1 MAKQMLFDSNAREA
15 VKNGLLKTAKAIK
28 STLGPKGRSVVI
40 DKSWGAPI
48 ITEDGVTVAE
58 EIELKDPYENI
69 GAQMLKHA
77 ASKTNDDTGDGTTT
91 ATVLAEAIY
100 TSGLRFIA
108 AGADPMAMSRGIQKA
123 VEKVNEELKK
133 MSQAVGRREQIQ
145 NVATI
150 SAKNDKVLG
159 KMFADAMEKTGKDGT
174 ITIEESKSIQTEL
187 KVVEGMQFDR
197 GYLSPY
203 FITNPDEM
211 KVELESPYIL
221 LVEDKISSTSKL
233 IPLMELIV
241 PTKRSF
247 VLIAEDVEGEALA
260 LLVVNK
266 LKGSMQCHAVKA
278 PGFGDRRKAML
289 EDVGI
294 LVGAKP
300 VFKDLGI
307 ELDKLD
313 LSYLGTAEKVISN
326 ADNTIIVGGKGSR
339 KAIDERIKQLRAE
352 IETTDS
358 DYDREKLHERLAKLA
373 GGVAQINIGA
383 ATETEMKE
391 RKSRAEDAFNAVK
404 AAMEEGILPGGGVAL
419 IRAGNALKNMSVE
432 NADENYGVQIVLGIL
447 DTPAKII
454 IQNAGYDA
462 GMVLKRV
469 KEGSGSFGFNA
480 ENGEFVD
487 LISAGII
494 DPAKVVKNA
503 LQNAA
508 SVAALLLT
516 TECIITEE
524 PEENEAHGHQHH
536 PGHRH

>member
-15 VKNGLLKTAKAIK
+15 VKNGLLKAAKAIK

-40 DKSWGAPI
+40 DKSWGAPT

-100 TSGLRFIA
+100 VAGLRFIA
-108 AGADPMAMSRGIQKA
+108 AGADPMAMSRGIQNA
-123 VEKVNEELKK
+123 VEKVNGELKK
-133 MSQAVGRREQIQ
+133 MSQPVGKREQIQ

-187 KVVEGMQFDR
+187 KVVKGMQFDR

-211 KVELESPYIL
+211 KVELEAPYIL

-241 PTKRSF
+241 PTKKSLM
-247 VLIAEDVEGEALA
+247 VIAEDIEGEALA

-307 ELDKLD
+307 ELDKID

-326 ADNTIIVGGKGSR
+326 ADNTIIVGGKGNR

-419 IRAGNALKNMSVE
+419 IRAGNALKNLSVE

-447 DTPAKII
+447 DAPAKII

-487 LISAGII
+487 LINAGII
-494 DPAKVVKNA
+494 DPAKVVRNA

-516 TECIITEE
+516 TECIIAEE
-524 PEENEAHGHQHH
+524 PEENEAHGHKHH